1 MMERLYQSTAILIFA
16 NSPEE
21 EMRQKSLVAAE
32 KFYSELNR
40 HTVEIVKRTK
50 LPFYIYTEKEQ
61 HGDSF
66 GDRFYNA
73 INEVYGRGYEYV
85 ITLGNDTPQLTTA
98 HLLNTLKKL
107 YQGQL
112 VLGPSLDGGFYLMGI
127 HKSQFSELNFRDLP
141 WQTADIRKA
150 FSAEIR
156 QNNFELKLLEFLS
169 DIDKFQD
176 LIRLVNRGILLPPY
190 ILQYFHFISASA
202 FRAIPLIPNFSYTS
216 SSPNYYNKGSPVSA
230 GVQVL

>member
-1 MMERLYQSTAILIFA
+1 MMDSLYQNTAILIFA
-16 NSPEE
+16 NSAEE

-40 HTVEIVKRTK
+40 HTVEIVERTE
-50 LPFYIYTEKEQ
+50 LPFFIYTEKEQ
-61 HGDSF
+61 RGDCF

-73 INEVYGRGYEYV
+73 ICDILQHGYEYV
-85 ITLGNDTPQLTTA
+85 VTLGNDTPQLTTA
-98 HLLNTLKKL
+98 HLLDTLKKL
-107 YQGQL
+107 HKGQL

-127 HKSQFSELNFRDLP
+127 HKSQFSTLNFRELP

-156 QNNFELKLLEFLS
+156 RNNFELELLEFLS

-176 LIRLVNRGILLPPY
+176 LIMLVNRGVLLPHH
-190 ILQYFHFISASA
+190 ILEYYHFILGSA
-202 FRAIPLIPNFSYTS
+202 FREIPLISNFTYTS
-216 SSPNYYNKGSPVSA
+216 SFSNYFNKGSPLSS

>member
-1 MMERLYQSTAILIFA
+1 MMERLYKSTAILIFA

-50 LPFYIYTEKEQ
+50 LAFYIYTEKEQ
-61 HGDSF
+61 HGDCF

-73 INEVYGRGYEYV
+73 ICDVYERGYEYV
-85 ITLGNDTPQLTTA
+85 ITLGNDTPQLTTT
-98 HLLNTLKKL
+98 HLLNALKKL
-107 YQGQL
+107 YNGQL

-127 HKSQFSELNFRDLP
+127 HKSQFSKLNFRDLP

-156 QNNFELKLLEFLS
+156 QNDFELELLEFLS

-176 LIRLVNRGILLPPY
+176 LIKLVNRGILLPPY
-190 ILQYFHFISASA
+190 ILQYFHFISGRA

-216 SSPNYYNKGSPVSA
+216 SSPNYYNKGSPASA